1 MTGPYV
7 ALAVHDA
14 RAGPVAALTTCDA
27 RAGPTTAPE
36 TCETRAGPTTALTA
50 CDARAGPTTALTTG
64 DARAGPTAVR
74 RHFMP
79 GRALPDGGILKAAQS
94 NSRLQK
100 STIATNSRLQKSTIA
115 TFAAAALSSDED
127 SSSPAGSSIAVASI
141 CSSPRIDPGHAK
153 ERLSVATSTQF
164 RATVAS
170 YE

>member
-14 RAGPVAALTTCDA
+14 RAGPVAALTT
-27 RAGPTTAPE
+27 
-36 TCETRAGPTTALTA
+36 

-100 STIATNSRLQKSTIA
+100 STIAT
-115 TFAAAALSSDED
+115 FAAAHLYNVVQMLRVDRQLAED
-127 SSSPAGSSIAVASI
+127 RP
-141 CSSPRIDPGHAK
+141 DHH
-153 ERLSVATSTQF
+153 LMTT
-164 RATVAS
+164 
-170 YE
+170 